1 MNQKPPIPIPA
12 SLPLPWEATRVG
24 DNAYWLYAYNKRDS
38 FLAVT
43 STRDDTPQTLHAR
56 AKLFAAAPTML
67 QALENVF
74 EWLMEVAEPDELEN
88 YYDAVEVI
96 RLAMNAA
103 KDYCESGECRGDGF
117 PAFGDVL
124 CSECRA
130 LHPAWEREKEEA
142 LQKESELKSVDIK
155 ALWEALNRED

>member
-1 MNQKPPIPIPA
+1 MISKC
-12 SLPLPWEATRVG
+12 
-24 DNAYWLYAYNKRDS
+24 AYWICADSSAYS
-38 FLAVT
+38 FMTIPSVK
-43 STRDDTPQTLHAR
+43 DDTPQTLHAR

-67 QALENVF
+67 QALENVY

-124 CSECRA
+124 CAECRA
-130 LHPAWEREKEEA
+130 IYPNWERDRDA
-142 LQKESELKSVDIK
+142 YRARLK
-155 ALWEALNRED
+155 AAQED